1 MVKHLPNLDAAR
13 PECKVAAALTIGI
26 GGRPLHALHPAAPT
40 RSSPFIGPKVR
51 LCYTGIGVRAAAMLL
66 GSP

>member
-13 PECKVAAALTIGI
+13 PECKVAAVLTIGI
-26 GGRPLHALHPAAPT
+26 SGRPLRALHPAAPT
-40 RSSPFIGPKVR
+40 RSSPIIGSEVVFA
-51 LCYTGIGVRAAAMLL
+51 IGNSGYAPAMLL